1 MKNKTKSISGNKKQV
16 KAVSKKKPSSS
27 KSLLPKTIKKKI
39 KAKPLLKDTTTY
51 SKRPAAKALNREDAE
66 RYRNI
71 IENIADGYY
80 EVDLSGNFTFFND
93 AICRTLGYSR
103 KELTGKNNRFF
114 TDKENS
120 KKVFHAYNKVYK
132 TGKTFKGLG
141 YYITKKDGSERYIE
155 GSVSLLINS
164 SGKPTGFWG
173 IMEDFTERKQAEESL
188 QDAAQDWQA
197 TFDAASDAI
206 CLLDKDQRILRCNH
220 ATAEMFGVKQDKL
233 IGWHCWEVVHGT
245 KEPIPGCP
253 VMRIKSSLVREE
265 IDIQIK
271 KRWFNVI
278 ADPMLDENGVI
289 RGIVHIVRDITSRKR
304 VEEELR
310 REEQRFRALAELS
323 SDIIV
328 IVNREGFV
336 TYENPAVERA
346 LGLKPGERIGVSI
359 FDRIHPDDLK
369 VASDT
374 FNAFTSNKFSKDI
387 YGPVRQIRL
396 RHQDGNWHT
405 FETVGS
411 MLLLNNIAEAVI
423 LNLHDITERKKTE
436 EALRREQLFSK
447 SVLDNLPGIFYLYT
461 YPECRLVL
469 WNKQHEKLL
478 GFNAEEMKDRYVTEW
493 FAPENRAA
501 LMKAIDKVMEK
512 GQDSLETY
520 LMAKDG
526 HQIPFFLPGVRFEAD
541 GHSYFMGVGMDL
553 TERKKAEKDLQESE
567 ELFRNL
573 FRYHAAVKLIIDPD
587 TGCII
592 DANEAAVKYYGW
604 PREQITRMKIQ
615 DVNMSEPEEI
625 KEAMEKVRN
634 QKRISFEF
642 RHRKAD
648 GSVHDVEIFSS
659 NIKVQ
664 GNDILHTIVYDI
676 TERKLAE
683 EKLKKS
689 ERLYHSLFENMLNG
703 FQYCKMI
710 FDQEHPMDYIY
721 LDVNMAFESLT
732 GLQDVI
738 GKNVSDVLP
747 GIQESDPEFFEIF
760 GRVALTGKPEKL
772 EIYLRALKRWFSA
785 SVYSPEK
792 EYFVTIFEDITERK
806 KAEDEIQKLNESL
819 EQRVRERTAELEA
832 FSYSVSHDLR
842 APLRTIDGFGLA
854 LLEDY
859 DMNLDTQGKDYLARI
874 RTAASTMAELIED
887 MLKLSRITRSEMD
900 IIKVNLS
907 NIAKSIT
914 DELRKSQP
922 QRIVNI
928 KIADSLDES
937 ADPRL
942 MRIVLENLLGNAWKF
957 TGKNE
962 PAEIEFGLIKKDKEE
977 VYFVRDNGAGFDME
991 YAHKLFAPFQRLHNI
1006 EEYPGTGI
1014 GLAIIKRIIHRHG
1027 GKVWAEGVPDKGA
1040 TFYFT
1045 LR

>member
-1 MKNKTKSISGNKKQV
+1 
-16 KAVSKKKPSSS
+16 
-27 KSLLPKTIKKKI
+27 
-39 KAKPLLKDTTTY
+39 
-51 SKRPAAKALNREDAE
+51 
-66 RYRNI
+66 
-71 IENIADGYY
+71 
-80 EVDLSGNFTFFND
+80 
-93 AICRTLGYSR
+93 
-103 KELTGKNNRFF
+103 
-114 TDKENS
+114 
-120 KKVFHAYNKVYK
+120 
-132 TGKTFKGLG
+132 
-141 YYITKKDGSERYIE
+141 
-155 GSVSLLINS
+155 
-164 SGKPTGFWG
+164 
-173 IMEDFTERKQAEESL
+173 
-188 QDAAQDWQA
+188 
-197 TFDAASDAI
+197 
-206 CLLDKDQRILRCNH
+206 
-220 ATAEMFGVKQDKL
+220 
-233 IGWHCWEVVHGT
+233 
-245 KEPIPGCP
+245 
-253 VMRIKSSLVREE
+253 
-265 IDIQIK
+265 
-271 KRWFNVI
+271 
-278 ADPMLDENGVI
+278 
-289 RGIVHIVRDITSRKR
+289 
-304 VEEELR
+304 
-310 REEQRFRALAELS
+310 
-323 SDIIV
+323 
-328 IVNREGFV
+328 
-336 TYENPAVERA
+336 
-346 LGLKPGERIGVSI
+346 
-359 FDRIHPDDLK
+359 
-369 VASDT
+369 
-374 FNAFTSNKFSKDI
+374 
-387 YGPVRQIRL
+387 
-396 RHQDGNWHT
+396 
-405 FETVGS
+405 
-411 MLLLNNIAEAVI
+411 
-423 LNLHDITERKKTE
+423 
-436 EALRREQLFSK
+436 
-447 SVLDNLPGIFYLYT
+447 
-461 YPECRLVL
+461 
-469 WNKQHEKLL
+469 
-478 GFNAEEMKDRYVTEW
+478 
-493 FAPENRAA
+493 
-501 LMKAIDKVMEK
+501 
-512 GQDSLETY
+512 
-520 LMAKDG
+520 
-526 HQIPFFLPGVRFEAD
+526 
-541 GHSYFMGVGMDL
+541 
-553 TERKKAEKDLQESE
+553 
-567 ELFRNL
+567 
-573 FRYHAAVKLIIDPD
+573 
-587 TGCII
+587 
-592 DANEAAVKYYGW
+592 
-604 PREQITRMKIQ
+604 
-615 DVNMSEPEEI
+615 
-625 KEAMEKVRN
+625 
-634 QKRISFEF
+634 
-642 RHRKAD
+642 
-648 GSVHDVEIFSS
+648 
-659 NIKVQ
+659 
-664 GNDILHTIVYDI
+664 
-676 TERKLAE
+676 
-683 EKLKKS
+683 
-689 ERLYHSLFENMLNG
+689 
-703 FQYCKMI
+703 
-710 FDQEHPMDYIY
+710 MDYIY